1 MESLPL
7 EITMEALSREPEKS
21 YLLADMRSEEERERG
36 SIPGSIALPVQALE
50 AWCPET
56 DVPVVLVCARGV
68 FSQEAAQALRER
80 GIHASS
86 LIGGYPAWLLF
97 QLRQKEAAETAARVE
112 ASLEKKYRQKLWSKF
127 TRAIKTYDLL
137 QPGDRVAVCISGG
150 KDSMLLAKLF
160 QKLMRHSKFPFEAEF
175 LVMDPGY
182 SPANRQIIE
191 ENARRLGI
199 PIHIFETD
207 IFDSVY
213 NVPKSPCYLCAR
225 MRRGYLYSFA
235 QKLNCNKIALGH
247 HFDDVIETI
256 LMGMLYGA
264 QIQTMMPKLHSTHF
278 EGMELIRPMYLIRED
293 DIKAWR
299 DSNHLHFI
307 QCACKFTDTCTTC
320 NNGENHS
327 KRMEAKALIRQ
338 LKTTNPDIENHIFRS
353 VENVCL
359 DTVIGW
365 KHHGQ
370 AYHFLDTYDQG

>member
-1 MESLPL
+1 MEPLPL
-7 EITMEALSREPEKS
+7 EITMDALAQLPEGS
-21 YLLADMRSEEERERG
+21 YLLADMRSEQERERG
-36 SIPGSIALPVQALE
+36 SIPGAMALSATSLD
-50 AWCPET
+50 AWQPET

-68 FSQEAAQALRER
+68 FSQDAAQALRER
-80 GIHASS
+80 GIPASS
-86 LIGGYPAWLLF
+86 LAGGYPAWLLF
-97 QLRQKEAAETAARVE
+97 QLQQREAAAVTARVE

-127 TRAIKTYDLL
+127 TRAIRTYDLL

-150 KDSMLLAKLF
+150 KDSMLMAKLF
-160 QKLMRHSKFPFEAEF
+160 QKLLQHSKFPFAVEF

-191 ENARRLGI
+191 ENARNLSI
-199 PIHIFETD
+199 PVHIFETD
-207 IFDSVY
+207 IFNAVY

-235 QKLNCNKIALGH
+235 QKLGCNKVALGH

-256 LMGMLYGA
+256 LMSMLYSA
-264 QIQTMMPKLHSTHF
+264 QIQTMMPKLHATHF
-278 EGMELIRPMYLIRED
+278 PGMELIRED

-299 DSNHLHFI
+299 DSNGLRFI
-307 QCACKFTDTCTTC
+307 QCACRFTDTCTTC
-320 NNGENHS
+320 SHGENHS
-327 KRMEAKALIRQ
+327 KRMEARALIRQ
-338 LKTTNPDIENHIFRS
+338 LKATNPDIENHIFRS

-370 AYHFLDTYDQG
+370 THHFLDAYDET